1 MWATLVTLCPSDIPI
16 KVLESIAL
24 QFSSGSRRR
33 KSHASGRTTQWSYS
47 GVRLVFS
54 LLCSVIS
61 AHKYLA
67 KDSEL
72 VRGNQDLRSQLKSR
86 KECLA
91 WLIQFINENTALIK
105 VNTILS
111 IGVERRW
118 FVKLDVS
125 TLSATSCDWRREI
138 GRCVRLVGYP

>member
-1 MWATLVTLCPSDIPI
+1 M
-16 KVLESIAL
+16 
-24 QFSSGSRRR
+24 
-33 KSHASGRTTQWSYS
+33 
-47 GVRLVFS
+47 VFS

-111 IGVERRW
+111 IGVERR
-118 FVKLDVS
+118 
-125 TLSATSCDWRREI
+125 
-138 GRCVRLVGYP
+138 